1 MKDHLSLFAP
11 NLNHLQREA
20 SFSRWSLHEALP
32 FFSFSSFHITLALV
46 SESYRHLFLK
56 EEVCK
61 TLQVRGETRTPYPI
75 LSLFISLFFSQYI
88 YHESK

>member
-32 FFSFSSFHITLALV
+32 FFSFSSFHISV
-46 SESYRHLFLK
+46 SL
-56 EEVCK
+56 
-61 TLQVRGETRTPYPI
+61 P
-75 LSLFISLFFSQYI
+75 LSLFLYFFISLGF
-88 YHESK
+88 